1 MTLVEIL
8 HNKNIKTDKHYT
20 VFEQSQHTYL
30 DVYDEIFLPYKEEKL
45 SFSEIGILRG
55 ESLKLW
61 HEYFTN
67 GKIYGLDTFERAGW
81 NDWKE
86 CSMDDVKQNLLGYDR
101 VYLNQ
106 VHSFSGHDQD
116 INKRSIFF
124 DSLDNK
130 QLDVIVDDGSHELLD
145 QVNTFEAFVK
155 NLSNDGLYVIED
167 IGITN
172 GSNFE
177 PSDILQYIPELK
189 LIDMRHVGYY
199 DNVIGIYYNQ
209 DSRHADYLNSYIKS
223 EKWKLITK

>member
-45 SFSEIGILRG
+45 SFCEIGILRG

-81 NDWKE
+81 NGWKG
-86 CSMDDVKQNLLGYDR
+86 CSMDNVKQNLLGYDR

-106 VHSFSGHDQD
+106 AHSFSGRDED
-116 INKRSIFF
+116 VNKRFIFF

-172 GSNFE
+172 DSNFE

-189 LIDMRHVGYY
+189 LIDMRHLGYY

-209 DSRHADYLNSYIKS
+209 DSKHADYLNSYIKS

>member
-45 SFSEIGILRG
+45 SFCEIGILRG

-81 NDWKE
+81 NDWKG

-101 VYLNQ
+101 VYLHQ
-106 VHSFSGHDQD
+106 VNSFSAHEEDV
-116 INKRSIFF
+116 NKRLQFF
-124 DSLDNK
+124 NSLNNQ
-130 QLDVIVDDGSHELLD
+130 QLDIILDDGSHELLD
-145 QVNTFEAFVK
+145 QVNTFETFIPKLAT
-155 NLSNDGLYVIED
+155 DGLYVIED

-172 GSNFE
+172 DSEFE
-177 PSDILQYIPELK
+177 PSNILQYIPGLK
-189 LIDMRHVGYY
+189 IIDMRHVGYH
-199 DNVIGIYYNQ
+199 DNVLGLYYNQ
-209 DSRHADYLNSYIKS
+209 NSKHAEYLNSYINS